1 MSHDPPSV
9 ATEFPR
15 PGPIDALILVA
26 SIALGI
32 GLSMTDPK
40 DLESALGLGNT
51 QARFEKEKDWTM
63 VRRVEGRGQAGGPV
77 FEQILLLDRF
87 RWKRRVLLAVGQ
99 VYLPV
104 ITLGAG
110 LATFRHRAARSRRWL
125 RHIGV
130 LTTAVAAIFVA
141 VSLAYEYTIRRFYDP
156 VPMLRSRTGHGP
168 FESIWWDLGQ
178 DTGLAIAALWVVLA
192 IGRRWRA
199 SPDWIDRL
207 GRLIGAGW
215 IVSTVA
221 ALLLMYV
228 LMPR

>member
-1 MSHDPPSV
+1 MSHDAPRI
-9 ATEFPR
+9 ATEGPR
-15 PGPIDALILVA
+15 LGPIDVLILVA
-26 SIALGI
+26 SIALG
-32 GLSMTDPK
+32 GWLSATDPK
-40 DLESALGLGNT
+40 NLESALGLGST
-51 QARFEKEKDWTM
+51 QARFEREKDWTM
-63 VRRVEGRGQAGGPV
+63 VRRVEGRGPVHAAGFEHV
-77 FEQILLLDRF
+77 FVLGRF

-110 LATFRHRAARSRRWL
+110 LATFRHRAARSRREL

-141 VSLAYEYTIRRFYDP
+141 LSLIYEFMLRRFYQPLP
-156 VPMLRSRTGHGP
+156 VLRSRAGHGN
-168 FESIWWDLGQ
+168 FDSIWWDLGQ

-192 IGRRWRA
+192 LGRRWRA

-215 IVSTVA
+215 VASTVA

>member
-1 MSHDPPSV
+1 MSHDESRG
-9 ATEFPR
+9 ATELPR
-15 PGPIDALILVA
+15 PGPNDALILVA

-40 DLESALGLGNT
+40 DLESALGLGST

-63 VRRVEGRGQAGGPV
+63 VRRVEGRGRAGAAV
-77 FEQILLLDRF
+77 FEQIPLLDRF

-110 LATFRHRAARSRRWL
+110 LATFRHRAARSRRSL

-130 LTTAVAAIFVA
+130 LTNAVAAIFVA
-141 VSLAYEYTIRRFYDP
+141 LSLAYEFMIRRLYQP
-156 VPMLRSRTGHGP
+156 VPMLRSRTGHSP
-168 FESIWWDLGQ
+168 FDSIWWDLGQ

>member
-1 MSHDPPSV
+1 M

-26 SIALGI
+26 SIALGV

-40 DLESALGLGNT
+40 DIESALGLGNT
-51 QARFEKEKDWTM
+51 QARFEREKDWTM
-63 VRRVEGRGQAGGPV
+63 VRRVEGRGRADAAV
-77 FEQILLLDRF
+77 FEQIPLLDRF

-110 LATFRHRAARSRRWL
+110 LATFRHRAARSRRSL

-141 VSLAYEYTIRRFYDP
+141 LSLAYEYLIRRFYQP
-156 VPMLRSRTGHGP
+156 VPMLRSRTGHNP
-168 FESIWWDLGQ
+168 FDSIWWDLGQ

-199 SPDWIDRL
+199 APDWFDRL

-215 IVSTVA
+215 VVSTVA